1 MPAVAVAPAHRRH
14 DISDRVWEILEPLL
28 PGGKGKTGRPAQD
41 NRRFINAVFWILRT
55 GAPWRDLPPDYG
67 DWKNTHR
74 RFCRWRDRN
83 VWAGLLEAVM
93 DDPDADEWLMIDAS
107 YIKAH
112 PHSAGARGG
121 NQAIARW
128 HKRGLNSKLHL
139 AVDSHGMPVRLAV
152 TAGTVAD
159 CSQALALIEGSSAE
173 HLLADKAYDTN
184 EIVAGASARGM
195 NPDTAQEQ
203 PEGKAGLRPGAVQV
217 AAFGGE
223 RFLGVQAVAGSRRPG
238 MPRTPFLTWPS
249 ARFGPWRFGLNYFD
263 DTP

>member
-93 DDPDADEWLMIDAS
+93 DDPDYEWLMIDAS

-121 NQAIARW
+121 NQAIARTKGGSTASCTW
-128 HKRGLNSKLHL
+128 RL
-139 AVDSHGMPVRLAV
+139 RLAV

-159 CSQALALIEGSSAE
+159 CSQALPLRRASRRNTCS
-173 HLLADKAYDTN
+173 DTN

-195 NPDTAQEQ
+195 NPVIPPKSNRKEKRDYDRALY
-203 PEGKAGLRPGAVQV
+203 KLRHLVENGFLEFKQWRGV
-217 AAFGGE
+217 ATRYAKNSLSGHLPDSGHGD
-223 RFLGVQAVAGSRRPG
+223 L
-238 MPRTPFLTWPS
+238 
-249 ARFGPWRFGLNYFD
+249 D
-263 DTP
+263 